1 MFGGRQ
7 THIHLRR
14 RSLPSSGGATTD
26 MLEEH
31 RQRHFA
37 RLDKEQAEGIGK
49 RQRFLD
55 LIEERLMKD
64 MAEGKIEFADVDRL
78 LDELRPMVERGTI
91 TDMEAWER
99 HRLPPIHGE
108 EPDGSKVNITKQL
121 QKREMTGEKIKSRTK
136 SSKHIL
142 DKEDEDAKKDVVAT
156 KKAEHRTRGLDLG
169 GDLPEPARRYKHG
182 GIVHGK
188 KGQAVPIVAHAG
200 ELVVPVKAVDKVL
213 KSSAWIDHVKSVQ
226 KAQGISYKDA
236 MKMAKGSYKK

>member
-1 MFGGRQ
+1 MFGVRQ

-14 RSLPSSGGATTD
+14 GSTPSAVAMGD
-26 MLEEH
+26 VREEQ

-49 RQRFLD
+49 RQRFID
-55 LIEERLMKD
+55 MIEERLMKD
-64 MAEGKIEFADVDRL
+64 MAEGKIEFDDVERL
-78 LDELRPMVERGTI
+78 LDELRPMVEGGTI
-91 TDMEAWER
+91 KDMEAWER

-108 EPDGSKVNITKQL
+108 EPDGSRVNIMKQL
-121 QKREMTGEKIKSRTK
+121 QKREMTGEKVKTRVK

-142 DKEDEDAKKDVVAT
+142 DKEDADARKDAIAT

-169 GDLPEPARRYKHG
+169 GALPEPARRYKHG
-182 GIVHGK
+182 GIVKGK

-226 KAQGISYKDA
+226 KAQGISYKEA

>member
-1 MFGGRQ
+1 MFGSRQ

-14 RSLPSSGGATTD
+14 GSMPSAVAMGD
-26 MLEEH
+26 VREEQ

-37 RLDKEQAEGIGK
+37 RLDREQAEVGK
-49 RQRFLD
+49 RQRFID
-55 LIEERLMKD
+55 MIEERLMKD
-64 MAEGKIEFADVDRL
+64 VVDGKIEFDDVERL
-78 LDELRPMVERGTI
+78 LDELRPMVEGGTLK
-91 TDMEAWER
+91 DMEAWER
-99 HRLPPIHGE
+99 TRLPSIHGE
-108 EPDGSKVNITKQL
+108 EPDGSNVNVAKQL
-121 QKREMTGEKIKSRTK
+121 QKRELTGQQIKTRVK

-142 DKEDEDAKKDVVAT
+142 DKEDEDARKDVIAT

-169 GDLPEPARRYKHG
+169 GALPEPSRRYKHG

-188 KGQAVPIVAHAG
+188 EGQAVSIVAHGG

-226 KAQGISYKDA
+226 RAQGISYKEA